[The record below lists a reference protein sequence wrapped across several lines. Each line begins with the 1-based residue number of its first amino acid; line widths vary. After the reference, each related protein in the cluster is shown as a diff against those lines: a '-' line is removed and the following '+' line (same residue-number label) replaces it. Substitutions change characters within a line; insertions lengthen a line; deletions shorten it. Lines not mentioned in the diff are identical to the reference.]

1 MADPQQLALLLDPP
15 RACRNPSLCVDCR
28 VHVHLAGEYYMV
40 RDDVWPIDP
49 DGGQLCVGC
58 LEKRIGRRLV
68 PGDFIDAPVNR
79 PGSNTSARLADRLGF
94 ARASLFEEAPA
105 G

>member
-1 MADPQQLALLLDPP
+1 MCTCAD
-15 RACRNPSLCVDCR
+15 
-28 VHVHLAGEYYMV
+28 EYYMV
-40 RDDVWPIDP
+40 RDDVWPLAP
-49 DGGQLCVGC
+49 DGGSSASAAS
-58 LEKRIGRRLV
+58 RRGSAGGSCRATSL
-68 PGDFIDAPVNR
+68 DAPVNR